1 MRKRKYT
8 QRRRAEQQQET
19 RERIVDAAMALHE
32 KLGPAET
39 TISAIADR
47 AGVQRLTVYRHF
59 ANDRELF
66 GACSSKWFGL
76 HTPPDLG
83 AIPSGEPEPYTKAV
97 LSALYEYYGG
107 TQGMWSVVYRDV
119 AKMPLLNEVLAGF
132 DAYLFAASKQLLAA
146 WAPRRSAKLKATVSH
161 ALRFSTWQSLDEQ
174 KLGTTSMAELAAAWV
189 RAAAELADNPVR

>member
-8 QRRRAEQQQET
+8 QRLRAEQQQET

-32 KLGPAET
+32 ELGPAET

-59 ANDRELF
+59 ATDRELF

-83 AIPSGEPEPYTKAV
+83 AIPPAEPERHTKAV
-97 LSALYEYYGG
+97 LSALYDYYRG
-107 TQGMWSVVYRDV
+107 TEGMWSVVIRDA
-119 AKMPLLNEVLAGF
+119 AKMPAVKEVTAGF
-132 DAYLFAASKQLLAA
+132 EAYLDAASKELLAV
-146 WAPRRSAKLKATVSH
+146 WAPRRSAKLKATISH
-161 ALRFSTWQSLDEQ
+161 ALRFSTWQSLNGQ

-189 RAAAELADNPVR
+189 RTAAE